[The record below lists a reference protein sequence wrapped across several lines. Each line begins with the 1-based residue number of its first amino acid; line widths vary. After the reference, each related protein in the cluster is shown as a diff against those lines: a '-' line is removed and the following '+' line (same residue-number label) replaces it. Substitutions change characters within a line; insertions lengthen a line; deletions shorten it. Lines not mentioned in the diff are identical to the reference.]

1 MARPKRH
8 APEELRRIVLDA
20 ARAIID
26 ENGPEALTAR
36 DLARA
41 IGYTPGTIY
50 NLFDGMP
57 AVLYEVNRETFA
69 GLAALFQEMPAE
81 LEPAQR
87 LQWLAGAYV
96 DFMQDNKVPWRGLF
110 EGPRRAEVF
119 PQWYIDAIRGLL
131 ARIAEIVGDVAPG
144 LSDEQAMAE
153 AERLYVNIHGVVS
166 LMANG
171 RLDLVT
177 GQPGHDLAQDTVRR
191 AILALRAQEDDDS
204 GA

>member
-8 APEELRRIVLDA
+8 DPEELRRMVLDA

-26 ENGPEALTAR
+26 EHGPESLTAR

-50 NLFDGMP
+50 NLFDSLP

-69 GLAALFQEMPAE
+69 GLAGLFQEIPADLGPAE
-81 LEPAQR
+81 R

-96 DFMQDNKVPWRGLF
+96 DFMQDNQALWRGLF
-110 EGPRRAEVF
+110 EGPRRTEVF
-119 PQWYIDAIRGLL
+119 PQWYVDTIRALL
-131 ARIAEIVGDVAPG
+131 ARIAGMIGDISPD
-144 LSDEQAMAE
+144 LSDAQAMAE
-153 AERLYVNIHGVVS
+153 AERLYVNIHGILS
-166 LMANG
+166 LAANG

-177 GQPGHDLAQDTVRR
+177 DQPGHYLAQDTVRR
-191 AILALRAQEDDDS
+191 AITALRVRDGDET

>member
-8 APEELRRIVLDA
+8 APEELRRMVLDA

-50 NLFDGMP
+50 NLFDSLP

-69 GLAALFQEMPAE
+69 GLAELFQEIPADLDSAE
-81 LEPAQR
+81 R

-96 DFMQDNKVPWRGLF
+96 DFMQDNKALWRGLF
-110 EGPRRAEVF
+110 EGPRRTEVF
-119 PQWYIDAIRGLL
+119 PQWYVDTIRGLL
-131 ARIAEIVGDVAPG
+131 ARIAAMIGDISPDLTDA
-144 LSDEQAMAE
+144 QAMAE
-153 AERLYVNIHGVVS
+153 AERLYVNIHGVLS
-166 LMANG
+166 LAANG

-177 GQPGHDLAQDTVRR
+177 DQPGHYLAQDTVRR
-191 AILALRAQEDDDS
+191 AIAALHTPECDET
-204 GA
+204 GL